1 MIRDIQDC
9 SGRHLIAGRGACAQ
23 RVLAVSTEQGI
34 EVDRLD
40 PAALRS
46 VDPAPNGQWWVS
58 LRDGERR
65 LYAGV
70 IVATADCSF
79 VAPEVTGSKESSSHM
94 AAGLVPI
101 GYANIYFLRPP
112 EAQPASELIERG
124 ARLVGELVRTQDG
137 LDYPA
142 GALLQRLGLRAPLP
156 WWEHSFV
163 ARSEKLVSC
172 WVVQRL
178 PSLQKLIMRGDPR
191 TARIR
196 AVAALL
202 REAGPGRSRGSASWD
217 SPVDGDPEGSE
228 RLPAEVPLP
237 KARA

>member
-1 MIRDIQDC
+1 MRDLIVDC
-9 SGRHLIAGRGACAQ
+9 TSRHLIVGRGVFVQ
-23 RVLAVSTEQGI
+23 RLLALSIEHGI

-46 VDPAPNGQWWVS
+46 LDPAPDGQWWA
-58 LRDGERR
+58 LLDDGERR
-65 LYAGV
+65 RYAGV
-70 IVATADCSF
+70 ILATANCGF
-79 VAPEVTGSKESSSHM
+79 VAPEVTGSQELSSHM

-101 GYANIYFLRPP
+101 GYKNVYFLRPP
-112 EAQPASELIERG
+112 EAQGASELIERG
-124 ARLVGELVRTQDG
+124 ARLVVELARVQPA

-142 GALLQRLGLRAPLP
+142 GALLQRMGMRGSRP

-163 ARSEKLVSC
+163 ACSEERVSC

-196 AVAALL
+196 AVARLL
-202 REAGPGRSRGSASWD
+202 REAGPGANRSSLSWD
-217 SPVDGDPEGSE
+217 GSVE
-228 RLPAEVPLP
+228 KEAQEPQRLQPGALLP
-237 KARA
+237 KAQA